1 MIYADLALSG
11 IDSQLL
17 YLAEL
22 MSDSCMHRQP
32 YDLDKIAS
40 LVYTVCGYV

>member
-1 MIYADLALSG
+1 MIYADLALSA
-11 IDSQLL
+11 INSQLL

-22 MSDSCMHRQP
+22 TSDSCMHRQP
-32 YDLDKIAS
+32 CDLDKIAG